1 MSVTDLSDITEML
14 TWLIDTGIQALDGW
28 PSATSSSV
36 SPLPPDVLV
45 SAGPDLALYLYHLA
59 EDATF
64 KNPAP
69 NAGGPASR
77 PLALN
82 LYYQLTAQVGETTDS
97 ALRAQQLM
105 GAAVRVLHN
114 FPIITDSTT
123 LTDVTG
129 VAIPVLNQYNLD
141 GRGNRLRIT
150 LRPVPVDDAVNYW
163 TPGAAPLRLAA
174 YYQVSVVLLDAE
186 PDPSVVS
193 RVLSYTSS
201 AFATGA
207 PILTGSS
214 ADLSIVVADADAD
227 DASTV
232 KVQPAAVTLG
242 ERFELTGTSLSGT
255 STTLQ
260 LRDDRGSK
268 TVDPGTWAVVASG
281 TKVWATVSSAFG
293 DEELIPGMWN
303 ASVIVTSTR
312 SVGGTRRAV
321 THTSNETP
329 IVIAPYLDPVQD
341 DGPTLGTHARGD
353 TITLTGWVFMDPND
367 YPDDPDDDVMPDIP
381 TDPNDPRSVKLYV
394 GGTLITIYNSA
405 SGHAMAAGEMVV
417 TDPTTLDLILPT
429 DLDPGYYPVRV
440 IVRGASSAPQ
450 WMRLT

>member
-28 PSATSSSV
+28 PSSSSSSV

-45 SAGPDLALYLYHLA
+45 SSGPDLALYLYHLA

-64 KNPAP
+64 KNPPP
-69 NAGGPASR
+69 NPGGPASR

-82 LYYQLTAQVGETTDS
+82 LYYQLTAQVGETSDS

-123 LTDVTG
+123 LTDSDGT
-129 VAIPVLNQYNLD
+129 AIPVLNQYGLA

-207 PILTGSS
+207 PMLTGSS
-214 ADLSIVVADADAD
+214 AELSIVVGDADAD
-227 DASTV
+227 DASTI
-232 KVQPAAVTLG
+232 KVQPAQATLG
-242 ERFELTGTSLSGT
+242 GRFELSGTSLSGT
-255 STTLQ
+255 STTLR

-281 TKVWATVSSAFG
+281 TKVWATVSSALE

-303 ASVIVTSTR
+303 ASVVVTSTR
-312 SVGGTRRAV
+312 SVGGTRRTV

-341 DGPTLGTHARGD
+341 DGPTLGTYARGA
-353 TITLTGWVFMDPND
+353 TISLTGWVFKDPND
-367 YPDDPDDDVMPDIP
+367 DPDLPDDDVLPDIP
-381 TDPNDPRSVKLYV
+381 TDENDPRSVKLYI
-394 GGTLITIYNSA
+394 GGTLMTIYDST
-405 SGHAMAAGEMVV
+405 SGDPMVAGEMVV
-417 TDPTTLDLILPT
+417 TSITQLDLILPT
-429 DLDPGYYPVRV
+429 DLDPGLHQVRV
-440 IVRGASSAPQ
+440 VVRGASSAPQ
-450 WMRLT
+450 WMELT